1 MLDNKINIKWY
12 NIIESTES
20 TKKREGP
27 HIKFKENNN
36 WEANNND
43 KKIGAIT
50 LAGLGIIKISFDN
63 ILNKSAKI
71 WKAPL
76 RPIKVGPIRLWANAN
91 NLRSVNITNN
101 ASKTNKKD
109 DNKANS
115 CKI

>member
-36 WEANNND
+36 WEANNKD

-63 ILNKSAKI
+63 ILNAKHACDI
-71 WKAPL
+71 Y
-76 RPIKVGPIRLWANAN
+76 RYIV
-91 NLRSVNITNN
+91 ITNYERN
-101 ASKTNKKD
+101 IN
-109 DNKANS
+109 
-115 CKI
+115 CIQ